1 MRRTTV
7 NNQARS
13 FAICKTVKNVLGIAG
28 AEDLEAEQMLVWIT
42 FSDPVTGTSDLGI

>member
-28 AEDLEAEQMLVWIT
+28 AEDLEAELLLKFILDFCPYT
-42 FSDPVTGTSDLGI
+42 IKSSFF